1 MAVHHIDE
9 TDRKILRTLIKD
21 ARTPYLEIARDL
33 GISGSAVHQRI
44 AKMEKDGVITGSRLM
59 VKPSELGL
67 DVCVFISITLS
78 EADKYQ
84 QVVEALKKVPEIVTS
99 HFVTG
104 RASLL
109 VKAYCLNNDHLIN
122 VLVRTIQ
129 NIPYILSTETMIS
142 LASAFEREVWVMDY
156 TSREQSE

>member
-59 VKPSELGL
+59 VRPSELGL

-84 QVVEALKKVPEIVTS
+84 QVVEALKKVPEIVTC

>member
-9 TDRKILRTLIKD
+9 IDRKILRTLIKD

-84 QVVEALKKVPEIVTS
+84 QVVEALKKVPEIVTC
-99 HFVTG
+99 HFVTEG
-104 RASLL
+104 RPCS
-109 VKAYCLNNDHLIN
+109 
-122 VLVRTIQ
+122 
-129 NIPYILSTETMIS
+129 
-142 LASAFEREVWVMDY
+142 
-156 TSREQSE
+156 

>member
-84 QVVEALKKVPEIVTS
+84 QVVEALKKVPEIVTC

>member
-1 MAVHHIDE
+1 MAAHIDE
-9 TDRKILRTLIKD
+9 TDRKILSVLIKD
-21 ARTPYLEIARDL
+21 ARTPYLEIARAL

-44 AKMEKDGVITGSRLM
+44 AKMENNGVITGSRLM

-67 DVCVFISITLS
+67 DVCVFISVTLS
-78 EADKYQ
+78 EADKYP
-84 QVVEALKKVPEIVTS
+84 QVVEALKKVPEVVEC

-122 VLVRTIQ
+122 VLIRTIQ
-129 NIPYILSTETMIS
+129 NIPFILSTETMIS
-142 LASAFEREVWVMDY
+142 LSSAFEREVWVMDY
-156 TSREQSE
+156 TRKEQSV